1 MQTKYA
7 TKRDEV
13 LDFAVEI
20 KKEVVSHNGFF
31 KGYASTFGGDPDQ
44 GGDIIAKGCF
54 TDTLKMNGRGGNGIA
69 MLWSHDPRCPIG
81 AWQLVRE
88 DEKGLY
94 VEGMI
99 EPTACPDGVPVHKVM
114 KMGGIK
120 GLSIGYNTVDSG
132 DIMVGKTKAREL
144 KKVNLWEISLVT
156 FPMNTRST
164 VTGVK
169 HILEA
174 TTERELEDALRE
186 ASIPRSVAKVIVKVA
201 KEGLRDAARPRHS
214 TNGEQA
220 LILKALRDVNAG
232 LTLSAV
238 QNSIRDNF

>member
-1 MQTKYA
+1 MLTKYA
-7 TKRDEV
+7 TKRDEI
-13 LDFAVEI
+13 LDFSMEI
-20 KKEVVSHNGFF
+20 KKEDVSHNGAFR
-31 KGYASTFGGDPDQ
+31 GYASTFGGDPDQ
-44 GGDIIAKGCF
+44 GGDVIAKGCF

-81 AWQLVRE
+81 AWDLVRE

-94 VEGMI
+94 VEGRV
-99 EPTACPDGVPVHKVM
+99 EPSACPDGVPVHKVM

-132 DIMVGKTKAREL
+132 DLMVGKIKAREL

-156 FPMNTRST
+156 FPMNSRST

-186 ASIPRSVAKVIVKVA
+186 ASIPRAVAKVIVKVA
-201 KEGLRDAARPRHS
+201 KDGLRDATRQQQKTDVSLAPVL
-214 TNGEQA
+214 A
-220 LILKALRDVNAG
+220 ALRDVNAE
-232 LTLSAV
+232 LTLQAV
-238 QNSIRDNF
+238 QNSIRQNF

>member
-1 MQTKYA
+1 MQTKFA
-7 TKRDEV
+7 TRRDEV

-20 KKEVVSHNGFF
+20 KKEDVSHNGFF

-120 GLSIGYNTVDSG
+120 GLSIGYNTVESG
-132 DIMVGKTKAREL
+132 DVMVGKTKAREL

-174 TTERELEDALRE
+174 KNERELEDALRE
-186 ASIPRSVAKVIVKVA
+186 AGLSREASKHIVWLAKGSLREVGKPSQRSNVAMDPVLRA
-201 KEGLRDAARPRHS
+201 LKEINSD
-214 TNGEQA
+214 
-220 LILKALRDVNAG
+220 
-232 LTLSAV
+232 LSLQAV
-238 QNSIRDNF
+238 QNSIRQNF